1 MCKVIKSLTEIKY
14 ERRSA
19 RVAPTLQ
26 VGGGGRGG
34 AAKIGEPGRSCPT
47 VSGTGDAPGWG
58 GACQAGH
65 DEGSSDDEKC
75 AHIVNSTML
84 YLSPKD
90 VDIRSTCPAFPAE
103 DDGLLL
109 MSPLSPCD
117 NHHHRHCRQVF

>member
-47 VSGTGDAPGWG
+47 VSGTGDAPGWVMQVKLVMMK
-58 GACQAGH
+58 AARMMK
-65 DEGSSDDEKC
+65 S
-75 AHIVNSTML
+75 AHT
-84 YLSPKD
+84 
-90 VDIRSTCPAFPAE
+90 
-103 DDGLLL
+103 
-109 MSPLSPCD
+109 
-117 NHHHRHCRQVF
+117 